1 MKKILVLLL
10 IIAVLLSAT
19 ARAQTV
25 YTIDVSDVVAYGT
38 SEEIREG
45 IQEAKKVGASAVLI
59 RLNTPGGDAE
69 STDEIISYIENSPLP
84 VVTYV
89 PSGARAF
96 SAGSFILLSG
106 NIAAMAN
113 GTATG
118 AATPIAFGTSGISAV
133 DTKIVNAFAARMK
146 GIAEKRG
153 KNVSAAGDLVL
164 HGTSFT
170 AREALEVKL
179 IDLTADDENSL
190 LSRIDSKVVSVN
202 GVNVTLHTSGAQLYV
217 KSKGLR
223 ITMIEF
229 LSNPLVVFLLFII
242 GIYGIIF
249 GLASPGT
256 YIPETLGAVCLI
268 LALYGMGVFSANAV
282 GILLIIAG
290 VVLAVVDL
298 FAPTHGVLTASSI
311 VCLVLGALLLPK
323 SPASVPSMSG
333 MLLAQEWW
341 NSFLIT
347 VIISALASAAFFV
360 FALSKVIKLRRK
372 KATTGTDELLGMVVK
387 AETDITPEG
396 TVKVRGEIWSARIEK
411 DGEHVKK
418 GETAKIT
425 GRDGFT
431 LIVKKDTGGG

>member
-1 MKKILVLLL
+1 MKKILALLL
-10 IIAVLLSAT
+10 IAILLAASAK
-19 ARAQTV
+19 AQTV
-25 YTIDVSDVVAYGT
+25 YTIDVSDIVTYGT

-45 IQEAKKVGASAVLI
+45 IQEAKKLGAAAVLI

-69 STDEIISYIENSPLP
+69 STDEIINYIENSPLP
-84 VVTYV
+84 IVTYV
-89 PSGARAF
+89 PRGARAF

-106 NIAAMAN
+106 HVAAMAN

-153 KNVSAAGDLVL
+153 KNESAAEDLVL

-170 AREALEVKL
+170 ATGALEVKL
-179 IDLTADDENSL
+179 IDLTADDESSL
-190 LSRIDSKVVSVN
+190 LSRIDSTIVSV
-202 GVNVTLHTSGAQLYV
+202 GGENVTLHTSGAQLYV

-223 ITMIEF
+223 IKIIDF
-229 LSNPLVVFLLFII
+229 LSNPQIVFLLFII

-256 YIPETLGAVCLI
+256 YIPETLGAICLI

-282 GILLIIAG
+282 GILLIVIG
-290 VVLAVVDL
+290 VILAVVDL

-323 SPASVPSMSG
+323 SPTSIPSPSG

-341 NSFLIT
+341 NAFLII
-347 VIISALASAAFFV
+347 VIVSALASAAFFV
-360 FALSKVIKLRRK
+360 FALSKAIKLRRQ
-372 KATTGTDELLGMVVK
+372 KATTGTDELLGMVVR
-387 AETDITPEG
+387 AETDIAPEG
-396 TVKVRGEIWSARIEK
+396 AVKVRGEIWNAKVEK
-411 DGEHVKK
+411 DGGHIKK
-418 GETAKIT
+418 GEAAKIT

-431 LIVKKDTGGG
+431 LIVKKDT